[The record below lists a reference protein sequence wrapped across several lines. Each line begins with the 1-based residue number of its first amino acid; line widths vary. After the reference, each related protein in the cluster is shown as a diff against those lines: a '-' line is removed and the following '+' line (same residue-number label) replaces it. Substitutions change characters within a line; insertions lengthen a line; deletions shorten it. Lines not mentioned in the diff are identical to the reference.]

1 MSDSIS
7 NDDEKLNFKNFFG
20 KYREVFVFL
29 GDQLSRTSLV
39 QHVIDTDDAMP
50 MKSRSYRPSPG
61 VNEKN

>member
-7 NDDEKLNFKNFFG
+7 NDDEKLNFKNLFG

-39 QHVIDTDDAMP
+39 QHVIDTVDAMP
-50 MKSRSYRPSPG
+50 MK
-61 VNEKN
+61 